1 MFKTAAVLGATG
13 GMGYALT
20 EALCHKNIRT
30 IAFAR
35 SEENLLKY
43 KEEWGPNAEVFAGD
57 AMNQADVEKAV
68 SEADAVFHA
77 INIPYQNWDPALS
90 IILDHILDVCRK
102 QNKPFIYVDNIYSYG
117 RHSMPATETSA
128 KNPHTKKGKL
138 RQTLIEKIR
147 NSGVPYIIAHF
158 PDFYGPHTGNTL
170 LQYTFQQ
177 IVDKNKGM
185 FVGKTT
191 IPREFIFIKDGAKAL
206 ADLALK
212 EEAYGEVWNIPGAGT
227 ITGEEIARIASRLL
241 NKQVSFKPVH
251 KWMIRAIGVFDPF
264 MKEYTEM
271 MYLNETPVIL
281 DGSKYEKRIGDLPK
295 TTYEDGIKQSLEHL
309 QNKIDRNAAI

>member
-1 MFKTAAVLGATG
+1 MFKKAAVLGATG

-20 EALCHKNIRT
+20 EALCQKNIKT

-35 SEENLLKY
+35 SEENLVKY
-43 KEEWGPNAEVFAGD
+43 KENWGSNADIFPGD

-68 SEADAVFHA
+68 SKADAVFHA

-90 IILDHILDVCRK
+90 ILLDHILDVCSK

-117 RHSMPATETSA
+117 LQSKPATETSA

-138 RQTLIEKIR
+138 RQTLIEKIK

-158 PDFYGPHTGNTL
+158 PDFYGPQTGNTL
-170 LQYTFQQ
+170 LQYTFEQ
-177 IVDKNKGM
+177 IIDKNTVL
-185 FVGKTT
+185 FVGKTN
-191 IPREFIFIKDGAKAL
+191 IAREFIYIKDGAKAL

-212 EEAYGEVWNIPGAGT
+212 EGAYGEVWNIPGTGT
-227 ITGEEIARIASRLL
+227 ITGEEIARIASRHL
-241 NKQVSFKPVH
+241 NKQVSFRPVH

-264 MKEYTEM
+264 MREYTEM

-281 DGSKYEKRIGDLPK
+281 DGSKYEQRIGALPK
-295 TTYEDGIKQSLEHL
+295 TTYEDGIKESLDHL
-309 QNKIDRNAAI
+309 LKTAERNAV